1 MFEIAFNES
10 ALNRT
15 LAQAESEIRF
25 AASMAL
31 TTTAKDAQAEV
42 RKQLPQRFMIR
53 TGWVAKGIHVRAANK
68 RDLQS
73 SVRVLDPFMALQES
87 GGSKIGQFG
96 KDLGVP
102 VGARPTPTAITR
114 PGSFPGAM
122 LQRKG
127 HFIAPIRKGSNVKG
141 VWRRTGK
148 GRRERIKLMYVF
160 SRQVRLKPRFGFH
173 ETVRQVALQN
183 FPRRFAEAVQ
193 KVLTTARVR

>member
-1 MFEIAFNES
+1 MISIGFSDAAFN
-10 ALNRT
+10 RV
-15 LAQAESEIRF
+15 LATAEREIRF
-25 AASMAL
+25 AASVAL

-42 RKQLPQRFMIR
+42 RRQLPQRFTIR

-68 RDLQS
+68 RDLQA
-73 SVRVLDPFMALQES
+73 SVRVLDPFMAMQES
-87 GGSKIGQFG
+87 GGSKSGLFG

-102 VGARPTPTAITR
+102 VGARPTPTSITR

-127 HFIAPIRKGSNVKG
+127 YFIAPIRKGSRVKG

-148 GRRERIKLMYVF
+148 GRRERVKLMYLF

-173 ETVRQVALQN
+173 ETVRKVAMAR
-183 FPRRFAEAVQ
+183 FPMRFAEALQ
-193 KVLTTARVR
+193 KALAMVR

>member
-1 MFEIAFNES
+1 MISIGFSDAAFN
-10 ALNRT
+10 RV
-15 LAQAESEIRF
+15 LATAEREIRF

-42 RKQLPQRFMIR
+42 RRQLPQRFTIR

-68 RDLQS
+68 RDLQA
-73 SVRVLDPFMALQES
+73 SVRVLDPFMAMQES
-87 GGSKIGQFG
+87 GGNKSGLFG

-102 VGARPTPTAITR
+102 VGARPTPTSITR

-127 HFIAPIRKGSNVKG
+127 YFIAPIRKGSSVKG

-148 GRRERIKLMYVF
+148 GRRERMKLMYLF

-173 ETVRQVALQN
+173 ETVCKVALQN
-183 FPRRFAEAVQ
+183 FPKRFSEALH
-193 KVLTTARVR
+193 KALATR

>member
-1 MFEIAFNES
+1 MFTIGFSDAAFN
-10 ALNRT
+10 RV
-15 LAQAESEIRF
+15 LATAEREIRF

-42 RKQLPQRFMIR
+42 RRQLPQRFTIR

-68 RDLQS
+68 RDLQA
-73 SVRVLDPFMALQES
+73 SVRVLDPFMAMQES
-87 GGSKIGQFG
+87 GGNKSGLFG

-102 VGARPTPTAITR
+102 VGARPTPTSITR

-127 HFIAPIRKGSNVKG
+127 YFIAPIRKGSSVKG

-148 GRRERIKLMYVF
+148 GRRERMKLMYLF

-173 ETVRQVALQN
+173 ETVRKVALQN
-183 FPRRFAEAVQ
+183 FPRRFTEALQ
-193 KVLTTARVR
+193 KALATR